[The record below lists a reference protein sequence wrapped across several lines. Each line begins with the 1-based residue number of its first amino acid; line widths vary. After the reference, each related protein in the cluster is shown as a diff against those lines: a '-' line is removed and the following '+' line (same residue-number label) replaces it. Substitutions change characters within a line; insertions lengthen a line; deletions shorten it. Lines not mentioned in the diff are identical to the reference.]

1 MSDHAQIFRGLLW
14 TIPSTLT
21 TQTYCRC
28 YPDKICL
35 PQKLPKQERSGKS
48 FHNRMSSFSML
59 NTPILNPGIN
69 TALFS
74 LASDLLSLG
83 KGKWTY
89 KVLKGCIVAP
99 STAFRWSWNNP
110 FTVAKNKSRYE
121 YHKLE
126 HFQLKRIKA
135 PRLES
140 TLSQPPVWLPGLHFS
155 SGLHVNMAIHTSIL
169 QHSVRDLPFCGPVGT
184 ASPRTTLAGAGKL
197 IIFRAQPSLD
207 LPQA

>member
-21 TQTYCRC
+21 TQIYCRC

-35 PQKLPKQERSGKS
+35 PQRLPKRERSGKS

-69 TALFS
+69 TTLFS

-83 KGKWTY
+83 KDKWTY
-89 KVLKGCIVAP
+89 KVLKRCIVAP
-99 STAFRWSWNNP
+99 SIAFRWSRNNP

-121 YHKLE
+121 YHKPPGWKALCLNHQSGSQASASQVGYMWIRLSTHLFGNTQLGTFLPVVLLALLLQE
-126 HFQLKRIKA
+126 H
-135 PRLES
+135 P
-140 TLSQPPVWLPGLHFS
+140 
-155 SGLHVNMAIHTSIL
+155 L
-169 QHSVRDLPFCGPVGT
+169 QE
-184 ASPRTTLAGAGKL
+184 LAD
-197 IIFRAQPSLD
+197 S
-207 LPQA
+207 